1 MKNNKQNDAQTN
13 GNVVVAE
20 TPKPSVETTATEM
33 KTKTTAPAERRY
45 QLIAA
50 PAIPPR
56 GKQRQIVINALAQD
70 KDRAFT
76 IDEVTEFA
84 TKAGLTANAGVKA
97 SCMWH
102 LHHLNKLGV
111 AKIVNPTFEVEV
123 PKQVETTT
131 AA

>member
-1 MKNNKQNDAQTN
+1 MKNEKNNTKDN

-20 TPKPSVETTATEM
+20 TPKPAVQAAATEV
-33 KTKTTAPAERRY
+33 KTKSTPPAERRY

-50 PAIPPR
+50 PAIAPR

-70 KDRAFT
+70 KDREFT

-102 LHHLNKLGV
+102 LHHLQKLGI
-111 AKIVNPTFEVEV
+111 AKIVNPTIT
-123 PKQVETTT
+123 VETPKVETEVV
-131 AA
+131 AS

>member
-1 MKNNKQNDAQTN
+1 MKNEKNATKTN
-13 GNVVVAE
+13 ESVVAQP
-20 TPKPSVETTATEM
+20 TTTTAAPVVE
-33 KTKTTAPAERRY
+33 KVTKSTPPAERRY
-45 QLIAA
+45 QLVAA

-76 IDEVTEFA
+76 IDEVTDFA

-102 LHHLNKLGV
+102 LHHLNKLGI
-111 AKIVNPTFEVEV
+111 AKIVNPTIEIEKEVKAESATV
-123 PKQVETTT
+123 T
-131 AA
+131 A